1 MLTLDKKQ
9 KIKKLTQ
16 FSYEEIMNMTHRQFF
31 FAITS
36 LLSKQLLT
44 QQQHDWLEKQRDEYG
59 LNKEDKEILNI
70 FGGKVIK
77 E

>member
-1 MLTLDKKQ
+1 MLTLEQKQ

-16 FSYEEIMNMTHRQFF
+16 FSYNEIMNMTHRQFF

-36 LLSKQLLT
+36 LLSKRLIT
-44 QQQHDWLEKQRDEYG
+44 NQQHDWLLKQKDEYG
-59 LNKEDKEILNI
+59 LNREDKEILNI
-70 FGGKVIK
+70 FGGKILK